1 MEQNTKRKA
10 TLSLEKA
17 ISIIELLAETPHPM
31 RLLDISE
38 QTKIPPSTAL
48 RLLSTL
54 QSHGYINQDSITSRY
69 SLSLKLFHIGCKVS
83 NNISIISKARSALEI
98 SASYLKRSLNFA
110 ILQND
115 EIFVLEVI
123 GGAFEAPVI
132 TIQSG
137 NRVPLYCTALGRA
150 ILSYYKEE
158 DVIRYCATHQLYG
171 YTNLTTT
178 NPHELINELRATQ
191 IRGYA
196 YDKGEFR
203 HGISGVGVAIPD
215 GSDIPSAAISV
226 AFLSSELSQSAIES
240 LGIELKKTAIKIS
253 QSL

>member
-1 MEQNTKRKA
+1 MEQNVKRKA

-17 ISIIELLAETPHPM
+17 ISIIELLADKPHPM

-38 QTKIPPSTAL
+38 QTKIPPSTTL

-54 QSHGYINQDSITSRY
+54 QSHGYVNQDNITSRY
-69 SLSLKLFHIGCKVS
+69 SLSLKFFHIGCKIS
-83 NNISIISKARSALEI
+83 NNISIISRARSILEI
-98 SASYLKRSLNFA
+98 SSSYLKRSLNFA
-110 ILQND
+110 VLQND
-115 EIFVLEVI
+115 EMFVLEVI

-158 DVIRYCATHQLYG
+158 DVLRYCATHQLYK
-171 YTNLTTT
+171 YTDLTITDA
-178 NPHELINELRATQ
+178 HQLIDELHATQ
-191 IRGYA
+191 TRGYA

-203 HGISGVGVAIPD
+203 HSISGVSVAIHD
-215 GSDIPSAAISV
+215 GSDIPSNAISV
-226 AFLSSELSQSAIES
+226 AFLSSELSQEEVDS
-240 LGIELKKTAIKIS
+240 LGAELRKVVLKIS
-253 QSL
+253 QAL